1 MKMKER
7 NAQLKSALGAMATKE
22 RIQEVASMPKED
34 TRNIQGYKAYSLS
47 DEFRLITML
56 NTLKVQNQ
64 YYRSEDKIMKELRDL
79 IERIGMKKPYFL
91 AQAIVYSRCMGEGM
105 RTINQLAATLAAPF
119 IAGTP
124 WAKAFYGLF
133 DKRAKQGGVIFRVDD
148 MSAIKDAYAALN
160 QSPLSNAM
168 KKGFAN
174 ALVNL
179 DAYSLAKYKDTVIDI
194 ANLVHPNSK
203 LSKAVVKIEGKDV
216 KVLDALMNGIN
227 VSADTWEV
235 AQSELGQEVAKAVK
249 EGKISKKE
257 ADKMLEEGKADNW
270 ESLLAD
276 GKLGVIAALRNI
288 RNIMKNPRKEMIDNW
303 CKLITDEKK
312 VRQALVLP
320 IYFDLAYEA
329 VMEEFA
335 NVDYSPK
342 VQQALQDGYVASIP
356 NLQGKLSGRTCIIV
370 DCSGSMGGYG
380 VSIGN
385 KKPTYDY
392 WSRAGKRDTN
402 TCAYKAGLIAA
413 TIAKAT
419 GGDVIKFGDSASY
432 YSYNKN
438 ENVFSLAKKIG
449 TANFGCTNPGSAFR
463 LMRQSREAYDRIIF
477 LSDNEANWFKP
488 TSSEYKDYVHDVTS
502 PYVYCVDLAAY
513 GTTPLK
519 SDKVSYHYGY
529 GAELYDA
536 IANQEF
542 QPGEHF
548 EKIKRV
554 VIDPNYTPTEEDL
567 A

>member
-1 MKMKER
+1 
-7 NAQLKSALGAMATKE
+7 
-22 RIQEVASMPKED
+22 
-34 TRNIQGYKAYSLS
+34 
-47 DEFRLITML
+47 
-56 NTLKVQNQ
+56 
-64 YYRSEDKIMKELRDL
+64 
-79 IERIGMKKPYFL
+79 MKKPYFL

-133 DKRAKQGGVIFRVDD
+133 DKKNKQGGVIFRVDD

-216 KVLDALMNGIN
+216 KVLDALMNGIT

-320 IYFDLAYEA
+320 IYFDLAYET

-342 VQQALQDGYVASIP
+342 VQQALQDGYTASIP

-370 DCSGSMGGYG
+370 DCSGSMGGYP
-380 VSIGN
+380 VSIGG
-385 KKPTYDY
+385 KRVDY
-392 WSRAGKRDTN
+392 WNRNTHGTN

-449 TANFGCTNPGSAFR
+449 TANFGCTNPGAAFR
-463 LMRQSREAYDRIIF
+463 LMRQKREAYDRIIF